1 MRPWTPCNLEEPVT
15 TARRLAIIGPPA
27 PILRNVM
34 EEGLGAV
41 AVGAADEIPPEPL
54 LQGEQAVWG
63 NLLALGEEA
72 LVGEEEELPLDV
84 AE

>member
-1 MRPWTPCNLEEPVT
+1 
-15 TARRLAIIGPPA
+15 
-27 PILRNVM
+27 M